1 MVANSTNGIVGSG
14 GLGGVPCETTAA
26 RRQTM
31 ALVRTACLE
40 RWPVTAAMKA
50 KAVEQVCE
58 IAAKAEGDRER
69 LRANEIITAMD
80 RANIEALVALD
91 KLERLD
97 AGENTE
103 NITLT
108 LMPPRLARLHANP
121 DTGTE

>member
-1 MVANSTNGIVGSG
+1 
-14 GLGGVPCETTAA
+14 
-26 RRQTM
+26 
-31 ALVRTACLE
+31 
-40 RWPVTAAMKA
+40 
-50 KAVEQVCE
+50 
-58 IAAKAEGDRER
+58 
-69 LRANEIITAMD
+69 MD